1 MLKGVTGL
9 EDLAVDLPAG
19 TEVVVRR
26 EVQDVVES
34 AVHAAIEGGDGIHQ
48 HIIVD
53 GRLNDNTCGVQ
64 FFMELIN
71 IFDANK
77 DYSARH
83 SITRKRGNMDL
94 NIVTRQAH
102 VTGISTTKRSI
113 GKSLPKTETVTVKFF
128 RRG

>member
-1 MLKGVTGL
+1 MHKTN
-9 EDLAVDLPAG
+9 AVAIWIMYVHFAIAPALI
-19 TEVVVRR
+19 RR
-26 EVQDVVES
+26 FQ
-34 AVHAAIEGGDGIHQ
+34 I
-48 HIIVD
+48 
-53 GRLNDNTCGVQ
+53 NDNTCGLQ
-64 FFMELIN
+64 FFMERIN

-83 SITRKRGNMDL
+83 SVTRKRGNMDL

-128 RRG
+128 RCG